1 MNEVSRTDTAVSTS
15 MRLTGRKMEDA
26 EMEVVLVLVVVV
38 ADVMSVA
45 AVGNELEARS

>member
-1 MNEVSRTDTAVSTS
+1 

-26 EMEVVLVLVVVV
+26 EMYVVLVLVMVVV